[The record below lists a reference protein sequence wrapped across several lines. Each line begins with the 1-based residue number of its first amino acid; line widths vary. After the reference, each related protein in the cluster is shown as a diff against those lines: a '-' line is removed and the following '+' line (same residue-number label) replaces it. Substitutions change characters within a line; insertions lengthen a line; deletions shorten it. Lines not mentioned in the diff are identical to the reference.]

1 MTDTNKSIY
10 EGLFLFPQSVS
21 ADMQSAIDHI
31 NSFME
36 RAEAEVLA
44 FAKWDER
51 RLAYDI
57 RSNKRGVYFIVYFR
71 TDRDKLTGLE
81 RDCNLSELLLRTM
94 ITRADHVPA
103 EVIEAS
109 EGRAQLADEIQL
121 RDAPES
127 NETAKAVIERASDA
141 PAEAPAE
148 AATEA
153 PAAVATE
160 EAAPVEAPAEEA
172 EKAE

>member
-36 RAEAEVLA
+36 RAGAEVLA

-71 TDRDKLTGLE
+71 TDRDKLTSLE

>member
-1 MTDTNKSIY
+1 MTDNTKSIY

-21 ADMQSAIDHI
+21 SDMQSAVDHI

-36 RAEAEVLA
+36 RAGAEVLA